1 MRRIDLPDSP
11 SSPDDRHACCVS
23 LSCRPVGL
31 GWVFTWICCFT
42 LVMPAPL
49 FAEQKAAS
57 PSSAVSGAEA
67 DNKPVPP
74 FDPVE
79 ESFLVPPQPVGAT
92 PGELPPAFD
101 RDDAFEEWA
110 SEVLPVSNQSSP
122 QSPLPLPPSAQVN
135 TPAAQQIQPPLPPAP
150 EAGKTTGTT
159 ATEDPNSPVPWAG
172 NDRPV
177 VSLKASIALPAGEI
191 PRNRAREMASTLPTQ
206 VMVTGISRPWLWQEV
221 EWEAAATRHLPLY
234 FEEPMLERLGYTH
247 GWGRETCDYCAT
259 DCDRMKAEA
268 FQPFVSA
275 AAFFGRV
282 PILPYQMGVDL
293 PWEPIYTLGEP
304 LPGSPAPYEKRMIP
318 WSLRGALFQ
327 AGATTGAVFIVP

>member
-1 MRRIDLPDSP
+1 MRRIDLPDFP
-11 SSPDDRHACCVS
+11 PLLDDLNARGMR
-23 LSCRPVGL
+23 LLCRRL
-31 GWVFTWICCFT
+31 HNGWVLALGLCFS
-42 LVMPAPL
+42 LAISPALLADQLATPPEVEV
-49 FAEQKAAS
+49 AE
-57 PSSAVSGAEA
+57 
-67 DNKPVPP
+67 NKKVPP

-79 ESFLVPPQPVGAT
+79 ESFLPLAQPIASI
-92 PGELPPAFD
+92 PENLPVEFE
-101 RDDAFEEWA
+101 RDVSDEEWA
-110 SEVLPVSNQSSP
+110 RDVIPVSNQSTATL
-122 QSPLPLPPSAQVN
+122 QSA
-135 TPAAQQIQPPLPPAP
+135 PAADFPAAGNMTKLPVPPAP
-150 EAGKTTGTT
+150 ETGKST
-159 ATEDPNSPVPWAG
+159 ATSAPENPNFPVPWAG

-177 VSLKASIALPAGEI
+177 VALKASIALPPGEI
-191 PRNRAREMASTLPTQ
+191 PRNRARELASTLPTQ
-206 VMVTGISRPWLWQEV
+206 VMVTGVSRPWLWQEV

-259 DCDRMKAEA
+259 DCDRKKAEA

-304 LPGSPAPYEKRMIP
+304 LPGSPAPYEKRRIP